1 MLDDLVYKT
10 DTLGTSQWLSSMDKI
25 NDSLPT
31 HLFYKQ
37 VFIYGL
43 SSKSRV
49 KILLNVFWESKWVY
63 IKKILSL
70 ISMLFDFFK
79 KL

>member
-1 MLDDLVYKT
+1 
-10 DTLGTSQWLSSMDKI
+10 MDKI
-25 NDSLPT
+25 NDSTPT

-43 SSKSRV
+43 SSKSHV
-49 KILLNVFWESKWVY
+49 KILLNVFWESKWIY

-79 KL
+79 KTLEDKSLIKKKINMTSHYGC